1 MLLAF
6 TFANNIY
13 SFIFLKH
20 ILIQSICETYSA
32 RPKIS
37 LEISQI
43 RLNNVFVNSLKE
55 NTSKC
60 CTVILEYITPSNIL
74 SQLSSTMQNSFPTK
88 SESYYV
94 IAIYS
99 ITSISSSGCIY
110 FWISIELPISSFPVV
125 WYECLEI
132 ILSLQHDSS
141 HNTHHLSEY
150 KLISSPPFSQSH
162 CSLPIPSL

>member
-1 MLLAF
+1 MFLAF
-6 TFANNIY
+6 TFAITIY

-32 RPKIS
+32 RPKFS
-37 LEISQI
+37 LELSQI

-74 SQLSSTMQNSFPTK
+74 SQPSSTMQNSFPTK

-99 ITSISSSGCIY
+99 ITSI
-110 FWISIELPISSFPVV
+110 FISMFTFSDFNRIAHFIISCCVIRVS
-125 WYECLEI
+125 
-132 ILSLQHDSS
+132 
-141 HNTHHLSEY
+141 
-150 KLISSPPFSQSH
+150 
-162 CSLPIPSL
+162 